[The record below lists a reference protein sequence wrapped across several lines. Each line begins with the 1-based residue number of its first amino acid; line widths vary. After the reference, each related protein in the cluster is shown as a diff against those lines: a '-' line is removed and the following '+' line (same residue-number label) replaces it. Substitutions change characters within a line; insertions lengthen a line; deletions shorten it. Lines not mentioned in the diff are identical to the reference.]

1 MPTESVP
8 LQPLEEEDGDKDEGN
23 TEGNTDPPE
32 DGTTKS
38 SRKVQYWKRTLNT
51 VVSLLG
57 YTTLYAGIAMITPFY
72 PILVSS
78 AHFSLASLIEGFRSK
93 TGLPA

>member
-23 TEGNTDPPE
+23 TDPPE
-32 DGTTKS
+32 DGIKISTKS

-57 YTTLYAGIAMITPFY
+57 YTTLYAGIAMIAPFY

-78 AHFSLASLIEGFRSK
+78 AHFSLARLISHHLVSSL
-93 TGLPA
+93 AW